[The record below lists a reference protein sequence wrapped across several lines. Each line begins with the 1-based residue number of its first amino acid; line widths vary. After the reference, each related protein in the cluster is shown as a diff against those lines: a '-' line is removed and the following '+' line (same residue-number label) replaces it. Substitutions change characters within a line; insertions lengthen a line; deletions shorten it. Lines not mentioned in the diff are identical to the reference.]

1 MHPLRT
7 GTPARLYTLF
17 AIAAVAAILP
27 FAHVLGD
34 LYNIW
39 NLKPE
44 YSHGVII
51 PVLSAFLIWRQ
62 REELRSLPFTGSWSG
77 LWLIALGLVLRFIG
91 ASTTMHTF
99 EHYAFLLVLYGV
111 VLSLTGPV
119 IFRRLWVPL
128 LMLVFAVPLPSFFN
142 NSLSLHL
149 QLLSSELG
157 VWVIRTAGISVLLEG
172 NIIDLGNYQLEVAEA
187 CSGLRYLLPLM
198 TLSFIVA
205 YLFRGPMWKRTII
218 FLSSIPITVIMNS
231 LRIGF
236 IGITV
241 EHWGSGM
248 AEGALHDFEGWLVFM
263 FSTAAVVLTAFGLSR
278 VGRSR
283 VAWSHAFA
291 FGQPAPK
298 RATAAAVSG
307 PAPSL
312 RAADQPAATVTAPA
326 ATVTPTA
333 PAATLATATPMAPA
347 APIRPTGQVVPR
359 PFIVAATLALAGA
372 AIDAATPPPT
382 LTYPSRLS
390 FAEFPTQVDS
400 WVGRRD
406 ALQGFYL
413 DALHLDDYVLADF
426 TAADGMPVNFYSAY
440 YQSQDNTRAIHSPH
454 DCIPGGGWEIVK
466 FERRMLPATPTTPE
480 FPVNRAV
487 VQLGNHRQI
496 VYYWFD
502 ERGRK
507 ITNEY
512 VARWYL
518 FWDALTRHRTDGALV
533 RFVGSVGPGGDES
546 AVDAHIVQ
554 LATRIE
560 PMLNRFVPN

>member
-1 MHPLRT
+1 MHPLRI

-17 AIAAVAAILP
+17 AIAAAAAILP

-51 PVLSAFLIWRQ
+51 PLLSAFLIWRR
-62 REELRSLPFTGSWSG
+62 REQLRSLPFTGSWTG
-77 LWLIALGLVLRFIG
+77 LGLIVLGLVLRFVG

-99 EHYAFLLVLYGV
+99 EHYAFLLVLYGL

-119 IFRRLWVPL
+119 IFRRLWMPL
-128 LMLVFAVPLPSFFN
+128 IILVFALPLPSFFS
-142 NSLSLHL
+142 NSLSVHL

-157 VWVIRTAGISVLLEG
+157 VWVIRAAGISVLLEG
-172 NIIDLGNYQLEVAEA
+172 NVIDLGNYQLEVAEA

-198 TLSFIVA
+198 TLSFMIA
-205 YLFRGPMWKRTII
+205 YMFRGPSWKRVVI

-263 FSTAAVVLTAFGLSR
+263 LSTAAVVLTAFGLSR
-278 VGRSR
+278 IGKSKIP
-283 VAWSHAFA
+283 WSQVFA
-291 FGQPAPK
+291 ADPASEAPTA
-298 RATAAAVSG
+298 RGATAPPTASQSLAQSAVIPRSFMVAAALVLIG
-307 PAPSL
+307 AGVD
-312 RAADQPAATVTAPA
+312 AALP
-326 ATVTPTA
+326 TPTLA
-333 PAATLATATPMAPA
+333 YPA
-347 APIRPTGQVVPR
+347 
-359 PFIVAATLALAGA
+359 
-372 AIDAATPPPT
+372 
-382 LTYPSRLS
+382 RLS
-390 FAEFPTQVDS
+390 FDEFPMEIGD
-400 WVGRRD
+400 WAGRRG

-413 DALHLDDYVLADF
+413 DALRLDDYVLADF
-426 TAADGMPVNFYSAY
+426 SENGAPPVNFYSAY
-440 YQSQDNTRAIHSPH
+440 YQSQDNSRAIHSPH

-466 FERRMLPATPTTPE
+466 FERHLLPATQTTPA
-480 FPVNRAV
+480 FPVNRAI
-487 VQLGNHRQI
+487 VQLGAHRQV

-533 RFVGSVGPGGDES
+533 RFVAEAPPGADES
-546 AVDAHIVQ
+546 QIDARIEK
-554 LATRIE
+554 LALRIE
-560 PMLNRFVPN
+560 PMLSRYVPN

>member
-1 MHPLRT
+1 MHPLRI

-27 FAHVLGD
+27 FAHVLGS
-34 LYNIW
+34 LYDIW

-62 REELRSLPFTGSWSG
+62 RDELRSLPFTGSWTG
-77 LWLIALGLVLRFIG
+77 LWLIAIGLVLRFIG

-99 EHYAFLLVLYGV
+99 EHYAFLLVLYGM

-119 IFRRLWVPL
+119 IFRRIWMPL
-128 LMLVFAVPLPSFFN
+128 VILIFAVPLPSFFN
-142 NSLSLHL
+142 NSLSVHL

-157 VWVIRTAGISVLLEG
+157 VWVIRAAGISVLLEG

-198 TLSFIVA
+198 TLSFIIA
-205 YLFRGPMWKRTII
+205 YLFRGSLWKRTVV

-263 FSTAAVVLTAFGLSR
+263 LSTGAVVLTAFGLSR
-278 VGRSR
+278 VGSSK
-283 VAWSHAFA
+283 VQWSQAFA
-291 FGQPAPK
+291 VGQAPK
-298 RATAAAVSG
+298 RA
-307 PAPSL
+307 
-312 RAADQPAATVTAPA
+312 AATGAAAPA
-326 ATVTPTA
+326 AS
-333 PAATLATATPMAPA
+333 
-347 APIRPTGQVVPR
+347 QVVPR
-359 PFIVAATLALAGA
+359 PFVAAAVLVLVGA
-372 AIDAATPPPT
+372 VADAVTPPPT
-382 LTYPSRLS
+382 ITYPARTS
-390 FAEFPTQVDS
+390 FADFPTQVGD

-406 ALQGFYL
+406 SLQGIYL

-426 TAADGMPVNFYSAY
+426 SASDGSSVNFYSAY
-440 YQSQDNTRAIHSPH
+440 YESQDNTRAIHSPH
-454 DCIPGGGWEIVK
+454 DCIPGGGWEIVE
-466 FERRMLPATPTTPE
+466 FARRMFPATGTTAA
-480 FPVNRAV
+480 FPVNRAI

-507 ITNEY
+507 ITSEY
-512 VARWYL
+512 VARWFL

-533 RFVGSVGPGGDES
+533 RFVATVPAGADES
-546 AVDAHIVQ
+546 EIDARIVR

-560 PMLNRFVPN
+560 PMLNRYVPN

>member
-1 MHPLRT
+1 MHPLRI

-27 FAHVLGD
+27 FAHVLGS
-34 LYNIW
+34 LYDIW

-62 REELRSLPFTGSWSG
+62 RDELRSLPFTGSWTG
-77 LWLIALGLVLRFIG
+77 LWLIAIGLVLRFIG

-99 EHYAFLLVLYGV
+99 EHYAFLLVLYGM

-119 IFRRLWVPL
+119 IFRRIWMPL
-128 LMLVFAVPLPSFFN
+128 VILIFAVPLPSFFN
-142 NSLSLHL
+142 NSLSVHL

-157 VWVIRTAGISVLLEG
+157 VWVIRAAGISVLLEG

-198 TLSFIVA
+198 TLSFIIA
-205 YLFRGPMWKRTII
+205 YLFRGSLWKRTVV

-263 FSTAAVVLTAFGLSR
+263 LSTGAVVLTAFGLSR
-278 VGRSR
+278 VGSSK
-283 VAWSHAFA
+283 VPWSQAFA
-291 FGQPAPK
+291 VGQAPK
-298 RATAAAVSG
+298 RAAAAGASV
-307 PAPSL
+307 
-312 RAADQPAATVTAPA
+312 PAAS
-326 ATVTPTA
+326 
-333 PAATLATATPMAPA
+333 
-347 APIRPTGQVVPR
+347 QVVPR
-359 PFIVAATLALAGA
+359 PFVAAAVLVLVGA
-372 AIDAATPPPT
+372 VADAVTPPPT
-382 LTYPSRLS
+382 ITYPARTS
-390 FAEFPTQVDS
+390 FADFPTQVGD

-406 ALQGFYL
+406 SLQGIYL

-426 TAADGMPVNFYSAY
+426 SASDGSSVNFYSAY
-440 YQSQDNTRAIHSPH
+440 YESQDNTRAIHSPH
-454 DCIPGGGWEIVK
+454 DCIPGGGWEIVE
-466 FERRMLPATPTTPE
+466 FARRMFPATGTTAA
-480 FPVNRAV
+480 FPVNRAI

-507 ITNEY
+507 ITSEY
-512 VARWYL
+512 VARWFL

-533 RFVGSVGPGGDES
+533 RFVATVPAGADES
-546 AVDAHIVQ
+546 EIDARIVR

-560 PMLNRFVPN
+560 PMLNRYVPN